1 MSLTYGTLDGT
12 VFGTSPC
19 TLKTEK
25 QLNTPSTGFGDI
37 AAFDK
42 IGASKGSVLVEDTA
56 LASEELVAVVD
67 SVGQALGFAVALA
80 EFSLGLE
87 LPTFRP

>member
-1 MSLTYGTLDGT
+1 MDGT
-12 VFGTSPC
+12 VVGTSPC

-67 SVGQALGFAVALA
+67 SVGQALGFAVAVA

>member
-42 IGASKGSVLVEDTA
+42 IGASKGSALVEDTA
-56 LASEELVAVVD
+56 LASEDDAAVD
-67 SVGQALGFAVALA
+67 SVGLALGFAVALA